1 MSHEDT
7 IFALSSGS
15 LPSGVAVIR
24 ISGPLTFQICST
36 LVGDLPPMREFALR
50 SIRARNGLVLD
61 RGLVVVFP
69 GPRSFTGEDSAELHL
84 HGSKAVISV
93 LFEEL
98 QGFDGCRLAE
108 AGEFSRRAFENGK
121 VDLVEIEGLADL
133 LVAETEMQRRL
144 AIEQSLGNVSKVFDD
159 WRERLLTARAL
170 IEAELDFADESD
182 VPGAVSDRVWTALAV
197 LRDEISGKIDD
208 EKRGEIIRDG
218 FKVVIAGP
226 PNAGKSSLM
235 NALAR
240 RDIAIVTEYAGTTR
254 DVIQCDLDIE
264 GYAVKLYD
272 TAGIRETADV
282 VEREGIR
289 RAQQKI
295 DQADL
300 VLLLTD
306 ISTHQDIAQEI
317 ITGPV
322 INIGTKSDIAVAERS
337 GRFDI
342 CISTLRDKDVDAV
355 RNLILSTVKDRVD
368 GASLAIP
375 SRIRQRQFLQTA
387 LGEIDLAL
395 DNGKGLELRAEHL
408 RQSADAL
415 GRVVGRVDVETL
427 LGKIFSEFCIG
438 K

>member
-1 MSHEDT
+1 MSHQDT

-15 LPSGVAVIR
+15 LPSGVAVVR
-24 ISGPLTFQICST
+24 ISGPRT
-36 LVGDLPPMREFALR
+36 LSVCTDLFGDLPVSREFALR
-50 SIRARNGLVLD
+50 SIRSRNGLILD

-69 GPRSFTGEDSAELHL
+69 GPRSFTGEDCAELHL
-84 HGSKAVISV
+84 HGSKAVISA
-93 LFEEL
+93 LLEEL

-182 VPGAVSDRVWTALAV
+182 VPGAVSDRVWASLVV
-197 LRDEISGKIDD
+197 LRDEISRNIDD

-295 DQADL
+295 DEADL
-300 VLLLTD
+300 VLLLSDMSTD
-306 ISTHQDIAQEI
+306 R
-317 ITGPV
+317 
-322 INIGTKSDIAVAERS
+322 VAERTNIS
-337 GRFDI
+337 GPKFSVGTKRDLGGAGRSDRFDI
-342 CISTLRDKDVDAV
+342 CISTLRDEDVGAV
-355 RNLILSTVKDRVD
+355 RNLILSAVKACVD
-368 GASLAIP
+368 GGSLAIP
-375 SRIRQRQFLQTA
+375 SRIRQREFLQTA
-387 LGEIDLAL
+387 LDEIDLAL
-395 DNGKGLELRAEHL
+395 DETKGLELRAEHL
-408 RQSADAL
+408 RQSAEAL

>member
-1 MSHEDT
+1 MCLQDT

-24 ISGPLTFQICST
+24 ISGPLTFSVCAA
-36 LVGDLPPMREFALR
+36 LFGEFPPEREFALK
-50 SIRARNGLVLD
+50 SIRSRNGLILD
-61 RGLVVVFP
+61 RGLVAVFP
-69 GPRSFTGEDSAELHL
+69 GPRSFTGDDCAELHL
-84 HGSKAVISV
+84 HGSKAVIAAV
-93 LFEEL
+93 LQEL
-98 QGFDGCRLAE
+98 QCFDGCRLAE

-144 AIEQSLGNVSKVFDD
+144 AIEQSLGNVSKLFDA

-182 VPGAVSDRVWTALAV
+182 VPGAISDQVWSSLAV
-197 LRDEISGKIDD
+197 LRDEVARNLDD

-254 DVIQCDLDIE
+254 DIIQCDLDIE

-272 TAGIRETADV
+272 TAGIRDTRDV

-289 RAQQKI
+289 RAHQKI
-295 DQADL
+295 DEADL
-300 VLLLTD
+300 VLLLSD
-306 ISTHQDIAQEI
+306 LSADRLPVPN
-317 ITGPV
+317 ITGPKLNV
-322 INIGTKSDIAVAERS
+322 GTKSDLMRQDS
-337 GRFDI
+337 SDHYDLQ
-342 CISTLRDKDVDAV
+342 ISTFNDADIDAV
-355 RNLILSTVKDRVD
+355 RNAILSAVKDRVD
-368 GASLAIP
+368 GSSLAIP
-375 SRIRQRQFLQTA
+375 SRIRQRQFLATA
-387 LGEIDLAL
+387 LAEIDLAL
-395 DNGKGLELRAEHL
+395 DMRLGLELRAEHL
-408 RQSADAL
+408 RQAADSL

>member
-1 MSHEDT
+1 MSHQDT

-24 ISGPLTFQICST
+24 ISGPLTFVTCAA
-36 LVGDLPPMREFALR
+36 LFGELPPEREFALK
-50 SIRARNGLVLD
+50 SIHARNGLVLD
-61 RGLVVVFP
+61 RGLVAVFP
-69 GPRSFTGEDSAELHL
+69 GPRSFTGEDCAELHL
-84 HGSKAVISV
+84 HGSKAVIAAV
-93 LFEEL
+93 LQEL
-98 QGFDGCRLAE
+98 QCFDGCRLAE

-121 VDLVEIEGLADL
+121 LDLVEIEGLADL

-144 AIEQSLGNVSKVFDD
+144 AIEQSFGHLSKLFDA

-182 VPGAVSDRVWTALAV
+182 VPGAVSDQVWSSLTV
-197 LRDEISGKIDD
+197 LRDEVARNLED

-254 DVIQCDLDIE
+254 DIIQCDLDIE

-272 TAGIRETADV
+272 TAGIRDTGDI

-289 RAQQKI
+289 RAHQKI
-295 DQADL
+295 DEADL
-300 VLLLTD
+300 VLLLSDLSAGALGTQN
-306 ISTHQDIAQEI
+306 IS
-317 ITGPV
+317 GPTLK
-322 INIGTKSDIAVAERS
+322 IGTKSDLVRQDQS
-337 GRFDI
+337 DHYDLQ
-342 CISTLRDKDVDAV
+342 ISTRNDADIDAV
-355 RNLILSTVKDRVD
+355 RNAILSAVKASVE
-368 GASLAIP
+368 GFSLAIP
-375 SRIRQRQFLQTA
+375 SRIRQRQFLATA
-387 LGEIDLAL
+387 LAEIDLAL
-395 DNGKGLELRAEHL
+395 DMRLGLELRAEHL
-408 RQSADAL
+408 RQAADSL
-415 GRVVGRVDVETL
+415 GRVVGRVDIETL

>member
-1 MSHEDT
+1 MSHQDT

-15 LPSGVAVIR
+15 LPSGVAVVR
-24 ISGPLTFQICST
+24 ISGPLTLPVCASLF
-36 LVGDLPPMREFALR
+36 GDLPPAREFVLR
-50 SIRARNGLVLD
+50 SIRSRNGLVLD
-61 RGLVVVFP
+61 RGLAVVFP
-69 GPRSFTGEDSAELHL
+69 GPRSFTGEDCAELHL
-84 HGSKAVISV
+84 HGSKAVISA

-133 LVAETEMQRRL
+133 LAAETEMQRRL
-144 AIEQSLGNVSKVFDD
+144 AIEQSLGHVSQMFDD

-182 VPGAVSDRVWTALAV
+182 VPGAVSERVWTSLAV

-235 NALAR
+235 NALAC
-240 RDIAIVTEYAGTTR
+240 RDVAIVTEYAGTTR

-264 GYAVKLYD
+264 GYAVRLYD
-272 TAGIRETADV
+272 TAGIRETADF

-295 DQADL
+295 DEADL
-300 VLLLTD
+300 VLLLGD
-306 ISTHQDIAQEI
+306 ISLVQDGEQAN
-317 ITGPV
+317 ITGPKF
-322 INIGTKSDIAVAERS
+322 NIGTKSDLAAAERS
-337 GRFDI
+337 DRFDL

-355 RNLILSTVKDRVD
+355 RNLILFTVKERVD

-375 SRIRQRQFLQTA
+375 SRIRQRRFLQTA
-387 LGEIDLAL
+387 LDEIDLAL
-395 DNGKGLELRAEHL
+395 DDGKGLELRAEHL
-408 RQSADAL
+408 RQSTDAL

>member
-1 MSHEDT
+1 MSHQDT

-15 LPSGVAVIR
+15 LPSGVAVVR
-24 ISGPLTFQICST
+24 ISGPLTLPVCASLF
-36 LVGDLPPMREFALR
+36 GDLPPAREFGLR
-50 SIRARNGLVLD
+50 SIRSRNGLVLD
-61 RGLVVVFP
+61 RGLAVVFP
-69 GPRSFTGEDSAELHL
+69 GPRSFTGEDCAELHL
-84 HGSKAVISV
+84 HGSKAVISA

-133 LVAETEMQRRL
+133 LAAETEMQRRL
-144 AIEQSLGNVSKVFDD
+144 AIEQSLGHVSQMFDD

-182 VPGAVSDRVWTALAV
+182 VPGAVSERVWTSLAV

-235 NALAR
+235 NALAC
-240 RDIAIVTEYAGTTR
+240 RDVAIVTEYAGTTR

-264 GYAVKLYD
+264 GYAVRLYD
-272 TAGIRETADV
+272 TAGIRETADF

-295 DQADL
+295 DEADL
-300 VLLLTD
+300 VLLLGD
-306 ISTHQDIAQEI
+306 ISLVQDDEQAN
-317 ITGPV
+317 ITGPKF
-322 INIGTKSDIAVAERS
+322 NIGTKSDLAAAERS
-337 GRFDI
+337 DRFDL

-355 RNLILSTVKDRVD
+355 RNLILSTVKERVD
-368 GASLAIP
+368 VASLAIP
-375 SRIRQRQFLQTA
+375 SRIRQRRFLQTA
-387 LGEIDLAL
+387 LDEIDLAL
-395 DNGKGLELRAEHL
+395 DDGKGIELRAEHL

-415 GRVVGRVDVETL
+415 GQVVGRVDVETL